1 MIGGLGMPELLII
14 LFVVLLLFGAKKLPE
29 LAKGM
34 GKALGEFKRTQRET
48 EFKIKEESDQA
59 KNTEKNTEISADK
72 EEIKV
77 ENESKEETLQTTEK
91 SENKAK

>member
-77 ENESKEETLQTTEK
+77 ENESKEETL
-91 SENKAK
+91 

>member
-14 LFVVLLLFGAKKLPE
+14 LFVVLLLFGAKRLPE

-34 GKALGEFKRTQRET
+34 GKALGEFKRAQRET

>member
-14 LFVVLLLFGAKKLPE
+14 LFVVLLLFGSKKLPE

-48 EFKIKEESDQA
+48 EFKIKEEQ
-59 KNTEKNTEISADK
+59 TQEKETEISADN

-77 ENESKEETLQTTEK
+77 EMESKEEAVQKTEK
-91 SENKAK
+91 SENNAK

>member
-14 LFVVLLLFGAKKLPE
+14 LFVVLLLFGSKKLPE

-48 EFKIKEESDQA
+48 EFKIKEEPKDA
-59 KNTEKNTEISADK
+59 EVIEKK
-72 EEIKV
+72 EEIKT
-77 ENESKEETLQTTEK
+77 ESKEETVQTTETTEK
-91 SENKAK
+91 SETKA

>member
-14 LFVVLLLFGAKKLPE
+14 LFVVLLLFGSKKLPE

-34 GKALGEFKRTQRET
+34 GKALGEFKRAQRET
-48 EFKIKEESDQA
+48 EFKIKEEQ
-59 KNTEKNTEISADK
+59 TQEKETEISADN

-77 ENESKEETLQTTEK
+77 EMESKEEAVQKTEK
-91 SENKAK
+91 SENNAK